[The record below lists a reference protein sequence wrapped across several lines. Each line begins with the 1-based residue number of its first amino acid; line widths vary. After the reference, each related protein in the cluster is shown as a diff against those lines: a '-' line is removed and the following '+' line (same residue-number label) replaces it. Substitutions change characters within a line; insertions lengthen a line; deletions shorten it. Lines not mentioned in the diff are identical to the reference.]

1 LPCTHSIHGGSASA
15 IITLNSPATSCRDA
29 PQITSLD
36 AFDIKILTAL
46 QQDCSQTHQQ
56 LADQVHLSASQ
67 CSRRVQRLMESGL
80 IAKTVALI
88 KPEAVG
94 LTITAYVM
102 VSLRTHG
109 HNDVEQ
115 LNRDLTRYE
124 EIVELASLTGE
135 ADYVIKLRC
144 RDMRHLS
151 AFLNDRLMAHA
162 EVATIKTSVVL
173 QPLKETTE
181 ISLAHAQNMRSQGS

>member
-1 LPCTHSIHGGSASA
+1 
-15 IITLNSPATSCRDA
+15 
-29 PQITSLD
+29 
-36 AFDIKILTAL
+36 
-46 QQDCSQTHQQ
+46 
-56 LADQVHLSASQ
+56 
-67 CSRRVQRLMESGL
+67 MESGL

>member
-1 LPCTHSIHGGSASA
+1 
-15 IITLNSPATSCRDA
+15 
-29 PQITSLD
+29 
-36 AFDIKILTAL
+36 
-46 QQDCSQTHQQ
+46 
-56 LADQVHLSASQ
+56 
-67 CSRRVQRLMESGL
+67 MESGL

-115 LNRDLTRYE
+115 LSRDLTRHE

-135 ADYVIKLRC
+135 ADYLMKLRC
-144 RDMRHLS
+144 RDMKHLS
-151 AFLNDRLMAHA
+151 EFLNERLMAHA

>member
-1 LPCTHSIHGGSASA
+1 MLMQGGFPPPMLLHSRPTALFA
-15 IITLNSPATSCRDA
+15 RTRK
-29 PQITSLD
+29 ITSLD
-36 AFDIKILTAL
+36 AFDIKLLTAL

-56 LADQVHLSASQ
+56 LAEQVHLSPSQ

-80 IAKTVALI
+80 IEKTVALL

-102 VSLRTHG
+102 LTLRTHA
-109 HNDVEQ
+109 HNDVDR
-115 LNRDLTRYE
+115 LNQDMARYE

-135 ADYVIKLRC
+135 ADYVLKLRC
-144 RDMRHLS
+144 RDMKHLS
-151 AFLNDRLMAHA
+151 EFLNDRLMSHA
-162 EVATIKTSVVL
+162 EVATVKTSVVL

-181 ISLAHAQNMRSQGS
+181 ISLAFAQNAHAKGS

>member
-1 LPCTHSIHGGSASA
+1 
-15 IITLNSPATSCRDA
+15 
-29 PQITSLD
+29 
-36 AFDIKILTAL
+36 
-46 QQDCSQTHQQ
+46 
-56 LADQVHLSASQ
+56 
-67 CSRRVQRLMESGL
+67 MEGGL

-115 LNRDLTRYE
+115 LNRDLMRYE

-135 ADYVIKLRC
+135 ADYVMKLRC

-151 AFLNDRLMAHA
+151 DFLNDRLMAHA

-181 ISLAHAQNMRSQGS
+181 ISLAHAQNVRSQGS

>member
-1 LPCTHSIHGGSASA
+1 MQDFRK
-15 IITLNSPATSCRDA
+15 ITP
-29 PQITSLD
+29 LD
-36 AFDIKILTAL
+36 AFDIKLLTAL

-80 IAKTVALI
+80 IAKTVALL

-102 VSLRTHG
+102 VTLRTHG
-109 HNDVEQ
+109 HNDVDR
-115 LNRDLTRYE
+115 LNRDLALYE

-144 RDMRHLS
+144 RDMKHLS
-151 AFLNDRLMAHA
+151 DILNDRLMAHP
-162 EVATIKTSVVL
+162 EVATVKTSVVL

-181 ISLAHAQNMRSQGS
+181 ISLAHAQNVRSQGS

>member
-1 LPCTHSIHGGSASA
+1 L
-15 IITLNSPATSCRDA
+15 
-29 PQITSLD
+29 QITSLD
-36 AFDIKILTAL
+36 AFDIKLLTAL

-67 CSRRVQRLMESGL
+67 CSRRVQRLMESGM
-80 IAKTVALI
+80 IEKTVALL

-94 LTITAYVM
+94 LTIAAYVM
-102 VSLRTHG
+102 VTLRTHA
-109 HNDVEQ
+109 HNDVDR
-115 LNRDLTRYE
+115 LNHDLARHE

-144 RDMRHLS
+144 RDMKHLS
-151 AFLNDRLMAHA
+151 EFLNDRLMAHA

-181 ISLAHAQNMRSQGS
+181 ISLAHAQNVRSQGS